1 MFLQGR
7 GGKASL
13 GRENVIDPSHT
24 FCGNEF

>member
-13 GRENVIDPSHT
+13 GPENAIDPSYT